1 VGVAALVVAAV
12 LVALLGAAVAGEAI
26 RPGSPGHGA
35 PPSHHLAGATT
46 AASSSEPPGRRIS
59 DASGTARPLPVAA
72 ATPTPEPTPTSAPEP
87 SVAPPVAPAVAPTP
101 VPTSLPVPNPE
112 PPVEIAAPPAD
123 GAPPP
128 VPPAPPVADAAV
140 LVGAGD
146 IASCFSGGDE
156 ATAALLDGIA
166 GTVFTAGDNA
176 YESGTP
182 EEFAACY
189 EPSWGRH
196 RARTLPAA
204 GNHEYVTPGAA
215 GHFAYFGAAAGPA
228 GLGYHA
234 YDIGAWR
241 AYVINSNCWAI
252 GGCGS
257 GSAQEAWLRA
267 DLAANPRSCI
277 LAYWHHPRFS
287 SGQHG
292 GDASVDAIWQALYNH
307 GAELVV
313 NGHDHDYERF
323 APQSPGGLF
332 DPATGIRQIVV
343 GTGGAS
349 LRPFAG
355 LAANSEARSADAFG
369 VIVLGLSPGSY
380 SWQFV
385 PAAGAGFTDSGSGT
399 CH

>member
-1 VGVAALVVAAV
+1 
-12 LVALLGAAVAGEAI
+12 
-26 RPGSPGHGA
+26 
-35 PPSHHLAGATT
+35 
-46 AASSSEPPGRRIS
+46 
-59 DASGTARPLPVAA
+59 
-72 ATPTPEPTPTSAPEP
+72 
-87 SVAPPVAPAVAPTP
+87 
-101 VPTSLPVPNPE
+101 VPTPE
-112 PPVEIAAPPAD
+112 PPVEIPAPPAD
-123 GAPPP
+123 IAPPTPAAALPPP
-128 VPPAPPVADAAV
+128 VGEAAV

-176 YESGTP
+176 YDSGSP

-196 RARTLPAA
+196 RARTLPAT
-204 GNHEYVTPGAA
+204 GNHEYGTSGAA

-241 AYVINSNCWAI
+241 AYVVNSNCWAI
-252 GGCGS
+252 GGCGA

-267 DLAANPRSCI
+267 DLAANPRPCVV
-277 LAYWHHPRFS
+277 AYWHHPRFS

-292 GDASVDAIWQALYNH
+292 GDGSVHAIWEALYAH

-323 APQSPGGLF
+323 ALQTPGGVG
-332 DPATGIRQIVV
+332 DPATGIRQLIV

-355 LAANSEARSADAFG
+355 VVANSEVRSADAYG
-369 VIVLGLSPGSY
+369 VIVLALSPGSY

-385 PAAGAGFTDSGSGT
+385 PVAGASFTDSGSGT